1 MSKLQGGHVP
11 IAGDANDGEGGRECG
26 GRYGKEF
33 PTLTAVGT
41 SVDALVVAAAAD
53 SRLL

>member
-1 MSKLQGGHVP
+1 M
-11 IAGDANDGEGGRECG
+11 EGREVEIREGLKGMEGWEWG

-41 SVDALVVAAAAD
+41 SVDALVVAAAD